1 MISIRNDQKGW
12 RMMSRKSDA
21 SVQVSSTRDIV
32 PVTVVFPDGL
42 TIRCC
47 EDEPGKLISIETLK
61 QIARTTLEKLCTL
74 DI

>member
-1 MISIRNDQKGW
+1 MITIRNDQKGW

-21 SVQVSSTRDIV
+21 SVQVSSCRDIL

-47 EDEPGKLISIETLK
+47 ENEPGKMISIETLK
-61 QIARTTLEKLCTL
+61 QIARSTLDKLCTL